1 MIDYY
6 KILNLGLQKS
16 KGNVTNEL
24 VEKNYL
30 IIKENYLKMME
41 KGKIKN
47 HNKNVEENK
56 KSNSELL
63 DAYLSGEYLKVLED
77 AYNAL
82 KTEES
87 RSHYD
92 VILKQMKE
100 QEEKQ
105 KQSVHTKTIKQEQ
118 QKPINQMQQKTT
130 TQVQYEPM
138 KRIQNNQVQEQIEQQ
153 KPKKELDIIPI
164 NRTPKNV
171 RQNRQR
177 QQVGQLR
184 QTQKISQIQ
193 QLRREQQLRQLQEE
207 RQQQLR
213 QVQSQQVKQMKQ
225 EKSSNVNS
233 IQGILGM
240 INKEKTNTSELIA
253 KIKKEAERKHPI
265 KKPEEIESDDI
276 EK

>member
-1 MIDYY
+1 MTDYY
-6 KILNLGLQKS
+6 KILNLGLQKT
-16 KGNVTNEL
+16 KGKVTDEM

-30 IIKENYLKMME
+30 IIKENYLKMLE
-41 KGKIKN
+41 KEKIRT
-47 HNKNVEENK
+47 HNKDLKVGNSK
-56 KSNSELL
+56 KYNSEVL
-63 DAYLSGEYLKVLED
+63 DAYVNGTYLTLLED

-92 VILKQMKE
+92 VILKKMKE

-105 KQSVHTKTIKQEQ
+105 ESVHTKTIKQEQ
-118 QKPINQMQQKTT
+118 QEPINQMQQETT
-130 TQVQYEPM
+130 SQVQYEPM

-193 QLRREQQLRQLQEE
+193 ELRREQQLRKVGQE

-213 QVQSQQVKQMKQ
+213 QAGQERQQQLSQVRT
-225 EKSSNVNS
+225 
-233 IQGILGM
+233 G
-240 INKEKTNTSELIA
+240 KTVTTN
-253 KIKKEAERKHPI
+253 
-265 KKPEEIESDDI
+265 
-276 EK
+276 